1 MPHITVEYC
10 ETLSAVDIPK
20 LVAALHEDL
29 STRETINLHG
39 IKSRAVP
46 VKYVIVGD
54 QTDYDKMIHITLKLL
69 PGRSDDLRKEMAQGL
84 AAAARQHASDTRIAI
99 TCEVVELDAASYIK

>member
-1 MPHITVEYC
+1 MPHITLEYC
-10 ETLSAVDIPK
+10 ETITSADIPK
-20 LVAALHEDL
+20 MLAALHADL
-29 STRETINLHG
+29 ATRESINIHG

-54 QTDYDKMIHITLKLL
+54 HKDYDKMIHISLKLL

-84 AAAARQHASDTRIAI
+84 ADAARKHAHDDRIAI
-99 TCEVVELDAASYIK
+99 TCETVELDAASYIK